1 MPGTEAGSDQISRVC
16 SPCYGS
22 PFMPRAIK
30 EYSDLLMDKIDK
42 HNCNVYLI
50 NTGMNSE
57 GKRFP
62 LPFTRNCIKNAIRDK
77 FPEQDN
83 SDHVLEILEKI
94 LFEDSYNGC

>member
-1 MPGTEAGSDQISRVC
+1 ME
-16 SPCYGS
+16 
-22 PFMPRAIK
+22 
-30 EYSDLLMDKIDK
+30 KIDK
-42 HNCNVYLI
+42 HNCNGYLS

-57 GKRFP
+57 GKIFP
-62 LPFTRNCIKNAIRDK
+62 LPFTRNCIKNAIIDK